1 MNDWPTPPDHGCQVI
16 QTALLCV
23 VAVMRAAQTQ
33 LRDVSPSP
41 AIGAIWHQSDLG
53 RWPAKRALYLIMP
66 AETKPD
72 HAALDASSLILSVA
86 RNQDQEAFKRLFEH
100 FAPRVKTFMV
110 RSGATVGQAEELA
123 QETLLTVWRK
133 AKLFDAGRAGPTAWI
148 FTIARNLRIDGL
160 RRAGREKNAISNMDE
175 PGEDAEQP
183 DEVYISMERD
193 ERVRSAIASLSEDQ
207 RRVVQLSFV
216 EDKAHPEIARELDLP
231 LGTVKS
237 RIRLAMKRM
246 REVLDGQP

>member
-1 MNDWPTPPDHGCQVI
+1 M
-16 QTALLCV
+16 
-23 VAVMRAAQTQ
+23 
-33 LRDVSPSP
+33 S
-41 AIGAIWHQSDLG
+41 
-53 RWPAKRALYLIMP
+53 

-72 HAALDASSLILSVA
+72 HTALDASSLIVA
-86 RNQDQEAFKRLFEH
+86 VAQNEDQEAFKRLFEH

-160 RRAGREKNAISNMDE
+160 RRVGRESNAISNLGE
-175 PGEDAEQP
+175 PTEQIELP
-183 DEVYISMERD
+183 DETYISAERD
-193 ERVRSAIASLSEDQ
+193 GRVRSAIAKLSEEQ
-207 RRVVQLSFV
+207 RRVIQLSFV
-216 EDKAHPEIARELDLP
+216 EDKAHAEIARELNIP

-246 REVLDGQP
+246 REVLDTQP